1 MSPRKQNKSSPSP
14 SASDGRDGRGRFA
27 RGNRLSKG
35 NPYAVRVA
43 KLRRELLAAVTT
55 KDVREIVRMLVN
67 KARKGDIVAAREIL
81 DRCIGKPIEADV
93 EERVERMEAILNEI
107 AKQT

>member
-1 MSPRKQNKSSPSP
+1 
-14 SASDGRDGRGRFA
+14 
-27 RGNRLSKG
+27 
-35 NPYAVRVA
+35 
-43 KLRRELLAAVTT
+43 
-55 KDVREIVRMLVN
+55 MLVN